1 MIYPYHIEQ
10 VLLSHPAVHN
20 AIVIGI
26 PHKTEG
32 ERLMGVVIMK
42 NGFEQAVTE
51 KELELYVEE
60 RVEDHKR

>member
-1 MIYPYHIEQ
+1 MLIYPSHIEQ
-10 VLLSHPAVHN
+10 VLLSHPAVYN

-32 ERLMGVVIMK
+32 ERLMGVVILK
-42 NGFEQAVTE
+42 NGFEKVTE

-60 RVEDHKR
+60 RVEDHQR